1 MLPMDRVLDFAET
14 QVTSERIVM
23 GLGFYG
29 RDWRGSSTTDLVWSN
44 VESIRSAYEPQ
55 ERRTASGELRLTYL
69 RDGHRHVA
77 FFPDAAAVRA
87 KLRMLREEH
96 PSIQGVYAWCMGQED
111 PRVWRELHEALR

>member
-55 ERRTASGELRLTYL
+55 ERRTTSGELRLTYL

-96 PSIQGVYAWCMGQED
+96 PGIQGVYAWCMGQED